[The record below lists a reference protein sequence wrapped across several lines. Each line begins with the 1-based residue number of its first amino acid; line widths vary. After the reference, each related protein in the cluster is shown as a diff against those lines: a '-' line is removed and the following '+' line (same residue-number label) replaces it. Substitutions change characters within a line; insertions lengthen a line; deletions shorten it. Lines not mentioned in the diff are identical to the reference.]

1 MRKHWCSNKHNGQ
14 MQLPLAAHSVVCAG
28 CMAVCGVGAKKR
40 QVIVYIEQPD
50 VLGNRC
56 SCIVLGDSVHV

>member
-1 MRKHWCSNKHNGQ
+1 

-50 VLGNRC
+50 VLGNCC